1 MRIYLLGTNAI
12 LLMLID
18 SHCHLASHQFDPSE
32 LDELVARASQAKVYG
47 MVSLATSMDDIESNL
62 TIADT
67 YPQVGVCLGMH
78 PCDVHHAPDD
88 ATSVIEPLMAGP
100 HVVGIGETGLDYYHP
115 APEHWEEN
123 AFRQRQRDF
132 LEQHFLLAKRCGL
145 GVVIHTRDRSGC
157 QSFDDAMEIYQRHAT
172 EVRAL
177 FHCFIGTYENACRV
191 LDLGGLVSFGGVCTF
206 KSARDVLEVAKN
218 LPRESFLL
226 ETDAPYL
233 APVPF
238 RGQRNEPA
246 FVHHT
251 AVCIAAARG
260 ESLSSLTEHC
270 GRATLKF
277 FPKMLPKITHSMV

>member
-1 MRIYLLGTNAI
+1 
-12 LLMLID
+12 MLID
-18 SHCHLASHQFDPSE
+18 SHCHLASHKFAPSE
-32 LDELVARASQAKVYG
+32 LDGIIARASQAKVRA
-47 MVSLATSMDDIESNL
+47 MVSLATCLDDIEANL

-88 ATSVIEPLMAGP
+88 AISVIEPLVAGP

-115 APEHWEEN
+115 APENWEEP
-123 AFRQRQRDF
+123 AFRERQRDF
-132 LEQHFLLAKRCGL
+132 LERHFLLAKRSGL

-177 FHCFIGTYENACRV
+177 FHCFIGTYENARRV
-191 LDLGGLVSFGGVCTF
+191 LDLGGLVSFGGVSTF
-206 KSARDVLEVAKN
+206 KSARDVLEVAAR

-233 APVPF
+233 TPVPF
-238 RGQRNEPA
+238 RGQRNEPS

-251 AVCIAAARG
+251 AACIAAARG
-260 ESLSSLTEHC
+260 ETLESLAEHC
-270 GRATLKF
+270 GRATVAF
-277 FPKMLPKITHSMV
+277 FPKLLPKKAHTVP

>member
-1 MRIYLLGTNAI
+1 
-12 LLMLID
+12 MLID
-18 SHCHLASHQFDPSE
+18 SHCHLASHKFAPSE
-32 LDELVARASQAKVYG
+32 LDDIIARATAADVRA
-47 MVSLATSMDDIESNL
+47 MVSLATCLDDIEANL

-88 ATSVIEPLMAGP
+88 AVSVIEPLMAGP

-123 AFRQRQRDF
+123 AFRARQREF

-157 QSFDDAMEIYQRHAT
+157 QSFDDAMAIYQRHAS

-191 LDLGGLVSFGGVCTF
+191 LDLGGLVSFGGVSTF
-206 KSARDVLEVAKN
+206 KSARDVLDVATR
-218 LPRESFLL
+218 LPKGSFLL

-251 AVCIAAARG
+251 AACIAAARG
-260 ESLSSLTEHC
+260 ETLASLTEDC
-270 GRATLKF
+270 GRATVTF
-277 FPKMLPKITHSMV
+277 FPKLLPKISSAAL

>member
-1 MRIYLLGTNAI
+1 
-12 LLMLID
+12 MLID
-18 SHCHLASHQFDPSE
+18 SHCHLASHKFAPAE
-32 LDELVARASQAKVYG
+32 LDEIIARASAADVRA
-47 MVSLATSMDDIESNL
+47 MVSLATCLDDIEANL

-88 ATSVIEPLMAGP
+88 AVSVIEPFLASP
-100 HVVGIGETGLDYYHP
+100 HVVSIGETGLDYYHP
-115 APEHWEEN
+115 APEGWEEN
-123 AFRQRQRDF
+123 AFRARQRNL
-132 LEQHFLLAKRCGL
+132 LEQHFLLAKRSGL

-157 QSFDDAMEIYQRHAT
+157 QSFDDALEIYQRHAG

-191 LDLGGLVSFGGVCTF
+191 MDLGGLVSFGGVSTF
-206 KSARDVLEVAKN
+206 KSARDVLEVATR
-218 LPRESFLL
+218 LPAGSFLL

-251 AVCIAAARG
+251 AACIAAARG
-260 ESLSSLTEHC
+260 ETLAALTEHC
-270 GRATLKF
+270 GRATVTF
-277 FPKMLPKITHSMV
+277 FPKLLPKVRSSAL

>member
-1 MRIYLLGTNAI
+1 
-12 LLMLID
+12 MLID
-18 SHCHLASHQFDPSE
+18 SHCHLASPKFAPSE
-32 LDELVARASQAKVYG
+32 LDEIIARASAADVRA
-47 MVSLATSMDDIESNL
+47 MISLATGLDDIEANL

-88 ATSVIEPLMAGP
+88 AVSVIEPLLTSP
-100 HVVGIGETGLDYYHP
+100 HVVGIGETGLDYYHS
-115 APEHWEEN
+115 APDGWEEN
-123 AFRQRQRDF
+123 AFRARQRDF
-132 LEQHFLLAKRCGL
+132 LEQHFLLAKRSGL

-157 QSFDDAMEIYQRHAT
+157 QSFDDAMEIYQRHAS

-191 LDLGGLVSFGGVCTF
+191 LDLGGLVSFGGVSTF
-206 KSARDVLEVAKN
+206 KSARDVLEVATR
-218 LPRESFLL
+218 LPAGSFLL

-246 FVHHT
+246 FVHNT
-251 AVCIAAARG
+251 AACIAAARG
-260 ESLSSLTEHC
+260 ETLDSLTEHC
-270 GRATLKF
+270 GRATVSF
-277 FPKMLPKITHSMV
+277 FPKLLPKVSSLPRDDAHAAQFRL